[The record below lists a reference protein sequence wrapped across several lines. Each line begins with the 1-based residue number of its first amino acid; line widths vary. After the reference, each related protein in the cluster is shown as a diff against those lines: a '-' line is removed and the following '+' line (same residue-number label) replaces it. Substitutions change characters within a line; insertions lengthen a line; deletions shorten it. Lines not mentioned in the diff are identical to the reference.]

1 MNRWCFLWVD
11 KILKEAY
18 EKGVVLSGISAW
30 WICWFE
36 SGHSDSRS
44 FLNPDN
50 WNYINVKWLWIIK
63 KIHCPHFNWQ
73 TLRIKRRKNF
83 VEFMKKHSKPGIA
96 IDNNCAIEFID
107 DKYKVISSKKN
118 ANAYMVY
125 KKNNKLISE
134 KIPQMKSLTPISSLF
149 SSIPC
154 M

>member
-96 IDNNCAIEFID
+96 IDNHCAIEFID
-107 DKYKVISSKKN
+107 DKYKVLTSKKWRKAFLVSKKQWTIKVN
-118 ANAYMVY
+118 EIIQKDTYLPALELY
-125 KKNNKLISE
+125 K
-134 KIPQMKSLTPISSLF
+134 
-149 SSIPC
+149 
-154 M
+154 